1 MQEVIVYR
9 NPMEAAI
16 WQYVMSASLSA
27 SFFPVICG
35 VVVFF
40 AVMLTAHNLISK
52 RYGTYGKRG
61 RISTNISLVLA
72 AACGIGT
79 IWYMAI

>member
-9 NPMEAAI
+9 NPMEAAM
-16 WQYVMSASLSA
+16 WHFVMSAD
-27 SFFPVICG
+27 FFPVICG
-35 VVVFF
+35 IVVFF
-40 AVMLTAHNLISK
+40 VVMLTAHKLISK
-52 RYGTYGKRG
+52 RYGDYGKRG

-72 AACGIGT
+72 AVCGIGT

>member
-16 WQYVMSASLSA
+16 WQYVMSA

-61 RISTNISLVLA
+61 RISTNISLTLA
-72 AACGIGT
+72 AAAGIGT
-79 IWYMAI
+79 IWFMSI